1 MRHLCKTSMFYSR
14 LNLIATCQTNIKC
27 LGVISETLDSGEN
40 LANVT
45 QDDLEQ
51 VHGKLNVTKEV
62 TKYHIGSNSNYSQTN
77 FWGKKNLS

>member
-1 MRHLCKTSMFYSR
+1 MANDTFVQNVYVLFQAE
-14 LNLIATCQTNIKC
+14 LIATCQTNIKC

-51 VHGKLNVTKEV
+51 VHGKLNVTK
-62 TKYHIGSNSNYSQTN
+62 
-77 FWGKKNLS
+77 

>member
-1 MRHLCKTSMFYSR
+1 MKICVANGTFVQNR
-14 LNLIATCQTNIKC
+14 LWFFQAELIATCQTNIKC

-51 VHGKLNVTKEV
+51 VHGKLNVTTDV
-62 TKYHIGSNSNYSQTN
+62 AKYFLLQID
-77 FWGKKNLS
+77 NL